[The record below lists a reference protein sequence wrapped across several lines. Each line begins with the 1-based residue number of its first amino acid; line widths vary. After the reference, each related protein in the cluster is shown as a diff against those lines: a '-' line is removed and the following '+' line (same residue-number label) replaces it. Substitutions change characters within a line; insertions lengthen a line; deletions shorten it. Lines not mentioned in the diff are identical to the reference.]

1 MGELYFAQD
10 VHGQFQCYQPAA
22 NTHVTSFMSKFDIPI
37 IEMLV
42 KVESMVTG
50 PEPWVRLALGMN
62 MGSIE
67 DILI

>member
-1 MGELYFAQD
+1 
-10 VHGQFQCYQPAA
+10 
-22 NTHVTSFMSKFDIPI
+22 MSKFDIPI

-62 MGSIE
+62 MGSID